1 MKAITIKQPWAS
13 LIIEG
18 GKDIENRTRRTHV
31 RGWVLVHAGQ
41 SWSDELC
48 FSVFDFCRAKGL
60 LEYREINPDG
70 SASERVR
77 SVIQSV
83 PILGGIIGAMHIS
96 DCVESSDSP
105 WFMGP
110 DRKGQFAVA
119 HRCFGY
125 VIDRVVKLPFLPCR
139 GHQGWFNVELPP
151 EMEAL
156 IPKV

>member
-31 RGWVLVHAGQ
+31 RGWVLVHAGLNPSQ
-41 SWSDELC
+41 A
-48 FSVFDFCRAKGL
+48 DFLNARQL
-60 LEYREINPDG
+60 VMSG
-70 SASERVR
+70 SAPLFNRQAVVDLLWAKYDWSFDKDAW
-77 SVIQSV
+77 SA
-83 PILGGIIGAMHIS
+83 GGIIGAMHIT
-96 DCVESSDSP
+96 DCVEASDSP
-105 WFMGP
+105 WFCGP
-110 DRKGQFAVA
+110 
-119 HRCFGY
+119 FGY

-151 EMEAL
+151 ETEAL

>member
-1 MKAITIKQPWAS
+1 VRAITIKQPWAS

-41 SWSDELC
+41 KQDDPAMVREWGIEVDC
-48 FSVFDFCRAKGL
+48 FTLDNAHALNAVLD
-60 LEYREINPDG
+60 RENPY
-70 SASERVR
+70 
-77 SVIQSV
+77 
-83 PILGGIIGAMHIS
+83 LGGIIGAMHLA
-96 DCVESSDSP
+96 DCVEHHSSP
-105 WFMGP
+105 WFGGP
-110 DRKGQFAVA
+110 
-119 HRCFGY
+119 FGY

-139 GHQGWFNVELPP
+139 GMQGWFNVELPA